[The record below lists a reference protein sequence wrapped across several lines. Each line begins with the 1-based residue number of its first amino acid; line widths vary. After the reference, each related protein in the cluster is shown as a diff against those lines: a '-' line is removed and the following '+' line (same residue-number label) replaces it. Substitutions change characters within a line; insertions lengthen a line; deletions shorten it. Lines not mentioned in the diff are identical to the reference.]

1 MSPED
6 KPIAVLIL
14 AAGGSS
20 RMGKPKQLLPFGQDT
35 LLTHAIRT
43 AQKVEGTDVCVV
55 IGAES
60 ETIEKS
66 LNKLHVRTIVNSNWQ
81 EGIGS
86 SIAVGIREIGASKY
100 HGALI
105 LLADQP
111 AVDEAHLTK
120 LLQAFDNN
128 PTRIIATAYPINVG
142 VPALFG
148 HEHFQ
153 ALMGLSGDQGAQ
165 KILKQSDP
173 IVIEP
178 PSYFDDI
185 DTPED
190 HARCV
195 ADFINRPL
203 KG

>member
-1 MSPED
+1 MNPAD
-6 KPIAVLIL
+6 KPIAILIL

-20 RMGKPKQLLPFGQDT
+20 RMGKPKQLLPFGDDT

-43 AQKVEGTDVCVV
+43 AQKVDGTDFFVV

-66 LNKLHVRTIVNSNWQ
+66 LNKLQVRTVVNSNWQ

-86 SIAVGIREIGASKY
+86 SIAIGIRKIGASAY
-100 HGALI
+100 RGALI

-120 LLQAFDNN
+120 LLQAFDDN
-128 PTRIIATAYPINVG
+128 PTRIIATAYPKNVG
-142 VPALFG
+142 APALFG
-148 HEHFQ
+148 HEHFH
-153 ALMGLSGDQGAQ
+153 ALMELSGDQGAQ
-165 KILKQSDP
+165 KILKQKDP

-190 HARCV
+190 HARCT
-195 ADFINRPL
+195 ANL
-203 KG
+203 KDHQ